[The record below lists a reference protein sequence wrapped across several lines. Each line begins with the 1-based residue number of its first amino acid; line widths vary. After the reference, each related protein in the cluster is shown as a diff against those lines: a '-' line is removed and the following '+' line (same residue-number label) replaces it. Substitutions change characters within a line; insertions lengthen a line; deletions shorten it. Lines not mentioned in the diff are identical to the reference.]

1 MLNQKIYFMLFA
13 NTGISTPCKKF
24 IITPLS
30 KIKFFKYRKKEQ
42 DLDCFCYFP
51 VFLSLFTIKLS

>member
-1 MLNQKIYFMLFA
+1 MLFA
-13 NTGISTPCKKF
+13 NTGISTPYKKF

-42 DLDCFCYFP
+42 DLDYFCYFP

>member
-1 MLNQKIYFMLFA
+1 MLFA

-30 KIKFFKYRKKEQ
+30 KIKFFKYRKKRAGFR
-42 DLDCFCYFP
+42 L
-51 VFLSLFTIKLS
+51 FLLLSCIFKSLYGKTVLKQTQKL